1 MKHFVVNLSKAVLL
15 VLLAALLGASEREA
29 QPFSPTL
36 SVHFLDVGEGD
47 SIFIELPEHKAM
59 LVDAG
64 DSYLGLD
71 ITEYIQKAGY
81 RKIDYLVATHPH
93 ADHIGSMSYIVRH
106 MPVGDVYMPR
116 VSEDSVPF
124 RNLLSALKEQ
134 GLTVKEG
141 KAGVNILHS
150 GETSVDILAPESIDE
165 EELNNCSLV
174 LKLTCGR
181 HRVLLTGDM
190 EAKAMEVLDADLGAD
205 VLKVAHHGSAD
216 ALSESLLRR
225 IAPRVAVISCGAGND
240 YGHPH
245 ADTVRL
251 LTRSGVK
258 IYRTDADKTVI
269 VTSDG
274 KTLKVTAG
282 NPSMERGN

>member
-1 MKHFVVNLSKAVLL
+1 M
-15 VLLAALLGASEREA
+15 
-29 QPFSPTL
+29 
-36 SVHFLDVGEGD
+36 
-47 SIFIELPEHKAM
+47 
-59 LVDAG
+59 
-64 DSYLGLD
+64 
-71 ITEYIQKAGY
+71 
-81 RKIDYLVATHPH
+81 
-93 ADHIGSMSYIVRH
+93 
-106 MPVGDVYMPR
+106 
-116 VSEDSVPF
+116 
-124 RNLLSALKEQ
+124 
-134 GLTVKEG
+134 
-141 KAGVNILHS
+141 
-150 GETSVDILAPESIDE
+150 
-165 EELNNCSLV
+165 
-174 LKLTCGR
+174 
-181 HRVLLTGDM
+181 LLTGDM

>member
-1 MKHFVVNLSKAVLL
+1 MP
-15 VLLAALLGASEREA
+15 ASGKR
-29 QPFSPTL
+29 SRL
-36 SVHFLDVGEGD
+36 HFLDVGEGD
-47 SIFIELPEHKAM
+47 SIFVELPEHKAM

-190 EAKAMEVLDADLGAD
+190 EAKAMEMLDADLGAD

>member
-15 VLLAALLGASEREA
+15 VLLAALLGACEREA

-174 LKLTCGR
+174 IKLTYGKR
-181 HRVLLTGDM
+181 SFLLTGDAGKGVLNG
-190 EAKAMEVLDADLGAD
+190 AKDLQSD
-205 VLKVAHHGSAD
+205 VLKAGHHGSKTS
-216 ALSESLLRR
+216 LSRSLLEK
-225 IAPRVAVISCGAGND
+225 ISPDITVISCGKNND

-245 ADTVRL
+245 KEVLEMLADAHSTV
-251 LTRSGVK
+251 
-258 IYRTDADKTVI
+258 YRTDKDKTVI
-269 VTSDG
+269 ISTDG
-274 KTLKVTAG
+274 NTLTVSTD
-282 NPSMERGN
+282 NPSIVRDKK

>member
-15 VLLAALLGASEREA
+15 VLLAALLCACEREA

-165 EELNNCSLV
+165 EDEIYADEERMT
-174 LKLTCGR
+174 LTLRGR
-181 HRVLLTGDM
+181 TLT
-190 EAKAMEVLDADLGAD
+190 LGSP
-205 VLKVAHHGSAD
+205 LKVILREAD
-216 ALSESLLRR
+216 PSSRR
-225 IAPRVAVISCGAGND
+225 ITFGV
-240 YGHPH
+240 
-245 ADTVRL
+245 VR
-251 LTRSGVK
+251 
-258 IYRTDADKTVI
+258 D
-269 VTSDG
+269 
-274 KTLKVTAG
+274 
-282 NPSMERGN
+282 EEE